1 MFPFPAPRA
10 SSLRAS
16 RRCGARSF
24 GSRPLGSRPLR
35 SRPRA
40 SGRVYVFVLTL
51 GLLWFGTGG
60 GWVPGVTPVQGQAAT
75 AQEAQARTRYLL
87 AQAAYRSLEQEAREL
102 ERVLTPATAT
112 VLRERQSGNTRA
124 AQEVFSSTFIGN
136 AFQAMSLDARS
147 RALRSELE
155 ARRRTYLQ
163 VLDAREAV
171 LIQRLSQNPTAA
183 QRAEL
188 NRQIAELREEYL
200 AVERERDTLVEVM
213 IRPLPQVQALRT
225 DTPRDLRD
233 KAQYLENVGRG
244 YDAVIELLD
253 AEIETREKRLALL
266 RGSRDFR
273 AAIGRFGEDRPP
285 ATATL
290 PRPGTGRTEDERA
303 AGAPDSG
310 FVLEDLALED
320 QIGVLRSIRIQ
331 AEEAATEVR
340 RQARV
345 FERLAGGGV
354 GGP

>member
-1 MFPFPAPRA
+1 MR
-10 SSLRAS
+10 SLA
-16 RRCGARSF
+16 
-24 GSRPLGSRPLR
+24 LR
-35 SRPRA
+35 LRTP
-40 SGRVYVFVLTL
+40 GRLLAVAAAFVMAL
-51 GLLWFGTGG
+51 GLGLAA
-60 GWVPGVTPVQGQAAT
+60 PSALSAQGPT
-75 AQEAQARTRYLL
+75 LQEAQARTRYLL
-87 AQAAYRSLEQEAREL
+87 AQAAYRSLEQEARQL

-112 VLRERQSGNTRA
+112 VLRERESGNTRA
-124 AQEVFSSTFIGN
+124 AQDVFSSTFIGT

-147 RALRSELE
+147 RALRTELDQ
-155 ARRRTYLQ
+155 RRRSYLQ

-171 LIQRLSQNPTAA
+171 LIQRLSENPTAT

-188 NRQIAELREEYL
+188 NRQIAELREAYL

-213 IRPLPQVQALRT
+213 IRPIPQIQALRT

-273 AAIGRFGEDRPP
+273 AGIGRFGEDRPP
-285 ATATL
+285 ATAAL

-320 QIGVLRSIRIQ
+320 QIGVLRSIRMQ
-331 AEEAATEVR
+331 ADDAANEVR
-340 RQARV
+340 RQARN
-345 FERLAGGGV
+345 FERLAGGGA
-354 GGP
+354 GLR